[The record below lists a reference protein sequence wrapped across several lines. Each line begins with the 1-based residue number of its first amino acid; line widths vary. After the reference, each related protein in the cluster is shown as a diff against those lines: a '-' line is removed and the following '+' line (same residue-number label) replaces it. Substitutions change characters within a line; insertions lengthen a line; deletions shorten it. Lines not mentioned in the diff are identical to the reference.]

1 MNIPKTT
8 TAEVLQTLI
17 LKGEASITD
26 FPYLSGF
33 RTRIS
38 NLVLIYKL
46 KLKSEVLRGV
56 NKHGN
61 KITYINHILEP
72 TELKNAIELYEL
84 INKSK

>member
-1 MNIPKTT
+1 MTQPKTT

-17 LKGEASITD
+17 LKGDASIED

-46 KLKSEVLRGV
+46 KLKS
-56 NKHGN
+56 
-61 KITYINHILEP
+61 
-72 TELKNAIELYEL
+72 
-84 INKSK
+84 

>member
-1 MNIPKTT
+1 MTQPKTT

-38 NLVLIYKL
+38 NLVLIHGL
-46 KLKSEVLRGV
+46 KLKSEVLKGI
-56 NKHGN
+56 NKYGN

-72 TELKNAIELYEL
+72 TERKTAIELYEL

>member
-1 MNIPKTT
+1 MTQPKTT

-72 TELKNAIELYEL
+72 TKLKNAIELYEL